1 MSGFEEAF
9 AKVMAAEG
17 INGDAFDKGGKHKY
31 GISQRAYPD
40 LNLDTLT
47 KEDAKKIYKRDYW
60 DKIKADELPANLRGT
75 AFDAAVN
82 QGVGFATRAL
92 AKAGGNPED
101 FNQLRADRYNSI
113 VAKDPSQN
121 RYIKGWMNRLNTYA
135 EPGTYA
141 PATNPPVTAPAA
153 APANTAPTPAPLA
166 QTAPVGA
173 PVKPVYPAAPGTFVT
188 DDPSTWPAAPE
199 KSWRERGNTRLPTDQ
214 SVPGQVPASISATG
228 MGQAPAIPR
237 GPSVGEQR
245 MLDAREWGKA
255 DWEKKNAARGKQ
267 QLRWDSGKARHDAQV
282 KEWEQRVAAAAA
294 DNERIAQFRAA
305 NGLAPLGASDQ
316 RKPAGFAPAAWNQ
329 ARPADMP
336 SQEEYLQQWP
346 LPGAPNQAQLS
357 QALRSLGSGDL
368 LSTYLDPNFMRTR

>member
-141 PATNPPVTAPAA
+141 PAASTPANPPVTAPAA
-153 APANTAPTPAPLA
+153 APANTATTPPPVASLAPVA
-166 QTAPVGA
+166 APVARGAVGA
-173 PVKPVYPAAPGTFVT
+173 PIRGDAPPMAVAAPVFT
-188 DDPSTWPAAPE
+188 PQMSTLIPDWQRGALPVGRPAPQE
-199 KSWRERGNTRLPTDQ
+199 VPREEPF
-214 SVPGQVPASISATG
+214 SISDMLDERQRKARESH
-228 MGQAPAIPR
+228 MRWRAQQAQREQQSQAPSLNPLDQWAVTPQ
-237 GPSVGEQR
+237 PQR
-245 MLDAREWGKA
+245 VSSG
-255 DWEKKNAARGKQ
+255 
-267 QLRWDSGKARHDAQV
+267 LRWDNI
-282 KEWEQRVAAAAA
+282 E
-294 DNERIAQFRAA
+294 
-305 NGLAPLGASDQ
+305 
-316 RKPAGFAPAAWNQ
+316 
-329 ARPADMP
+329 
-336 SQEEYLQQWP
+336 
-346 LPGAPNQAQLS
+346 PNYFV
-357 QALRSLGSGDL
+357 DK
-368 LSTYLDPNFMRTR
+368 

>member
-82 QGVGFATRAL
+82 QGVGFATQAL

-135 EPGTYA
+135 EPGTYS
-141 PATNPPVTAPAA
+141 PAANPPVTTPAA
-153 APANTAPTPAPLA
+153 APANTATTPTPLA

-173 PVKPVYPAAPGTFVT
+173 PVRSVPDRRHMGEVAAPPQQEVPQPSWLDRYRGAGMQNSGLGQLIAGMDQRRAAREAELREQLQRGMPVSKYDLSQFPELQNWKPVPRNPLDQWAVT
-188 DDPSTWPAAPE
+188 PQP
-199 KSWRERGNTRLPTDQ
+199 
-214 SVPGQVPASISATG
+214 
-228 MGQAPAIPR
+228 
-237 GPSVGEQR
+237 QR
-245 MLDAREWGKA
+245 VSSG
-255 DWEKKNAARGKQ
+255 
-267 QLRWDSGKARHDAQV
+267 LRWDNI
-282 KEWEQRVAAAAA
+282 E
-294 DNERIAQFRAA
+294 
-305 NGLAPLGASDQ
+305 
-316 RKPAGFAPAAWNQ
+316 
-329 ARPADMP
+329 
-336 SQEEYLQQWP
+336 
-346 LPGAPNQAQLS
+346 PNYFV
-357 QALRSLGSGDL
+357 DK
-368 LSTYLDPNFMRTR
+368 